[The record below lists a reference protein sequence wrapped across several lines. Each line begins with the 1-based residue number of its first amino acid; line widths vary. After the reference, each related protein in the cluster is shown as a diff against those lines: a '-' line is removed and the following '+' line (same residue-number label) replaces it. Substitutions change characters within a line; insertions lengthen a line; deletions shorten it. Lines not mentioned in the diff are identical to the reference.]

1 MRMFVFECVCMLE
14 GVQRAVNYVISLKTT
29 QYRRVNWFVKKTTT
43 NSFFF
48 KEHNKLEKQEF
59 SNGYYTDKLRMFM

>member
-43 NSFFF
+43 NSFF
-48 KEHNKLEKQEF
+48 
-59 SNGYYTDKLRMFM
+59 